1 MARIIYGPVELQ
13 QVRIQNVDSEAIR
26 DPSGTDLLYMKVTLD
41 VLFEWNPFATAS
53 TPAGGS
59 AQLLNSAPGNPI
71 GMSIRD
77 LKNVLNT
84 DRQLFKLSI
93 GPDVVFQSPENDSFG
108 NVLPCDVGNG
118 PITGKASVFNLI
130 GEKSAQGRW
139 RVTFFVP
146 LGGNILLSN
155 RWTVEATTSD
165 TGFTTR
171 GINGSAVVRADACN
185 RPGDEGGIVN
195 EDDMRSWLLC
205 SVPFGFRRDKVRLLV
220 DEKGVS
226 ARYMVQDVQVAS
238 PLGADGGKCGTVKIT
253 GTATAGSKSVFNTR
267 IGNAAKAEKA
277 VWGFMGVSIFDSP
290 GNFIDH
296 VVQYIRGES
305 VLNVQTASA
314 MVKVTGGQNASKS
327 QLANLG
333 TRICLE
339 RFPNGRPI
347 SAECTQGIGDA
358 ENQGR
363 WVEVRMLFLNNWRSA
378 LNSTINIY
386 DFDSQMKLS
395 NDLNLFDPPG
405 STFPIG
411 RPFPGGAATADP
423 MYQSFNLPNGMRPGD
438 LSGSRGNWLGALL
451 AAALQDVGFAPP
463 IPPANATATTSSLD

>member
-13 QVRIQNVDSEAIR
+13 QVRIQNVDTEAVR
-26 DPSGTDLLYMKVTLD
+26 DPSGTDVLYMKVTLD
-41 VLFEWNPFATAS
+41 VLFEWHPFATAS
-53 TPAGGS
+53 TNGVPLG
-59 AQLLNSAPGNPI
+59 AQLLNNGAPGNAI

-93 GPDVVFQSPENDSFG
+93 GPDVVFQAPENDSFG

-118 PITGKASVFNLI
+118 PITGKASVFNLS

-139 RVTFFVP
+139 KITFFVP

-171 GINGSAVVRADACN
+171 VINGAAIVRADAVG

-195 EDDMRSWLLC
+195 VDDMRKWLLC
-205 SVPFGFRRDKVRLLV
+205 EVPFGFRRDKVRVLV
-220 DEKGVS
+220 DEKGAN
-226 ARYMVQDVQVAS
+226 ARYTVTDIQVAN
-238 PLGADGGKCGTVKIT
+238 PLGFDGGFCGAVKIT
-253 GTATAGSKSVFNTR
+253 GTATAGSKSVFKTR
-267 IGNAAKAEKA
+267 IGQAAQVEKS
-277 VWGFMGVSIFDSP
+277 VWGNISIFDSP

-314 MVKVTGGQNASKS
+314 MVRVTGGQNAPKTL
-327 QLANLG
+327 LAQLG

-347 SAECTQGIGDA
+347 SAECTQGVGDQ

-363 WVEVRMLFLNNWRSA
+363 WVEIRMLFLNNWRSA
-378 LNSTINIY
+378 VSSTLNIY

-395 NDLNLFDPPG
+395 NELNPFDPPG
-405 STFPIG
+405 QVIPVN
-411 RPFPGGAATADP
+411 RPFPGGTATANP
-423 MYQSFNLPNGMRPGD
+423 MYQSYNLQDGRRPGET
-438 LSGSRGNWLGALL
+438 SGSRGNWLGALL
-451 AAALQDVGFAPP
+451 AAALQDVGSAPP
-463 IPPANATATTSSLD
+463 VPPANATAMTSDLV